1 MIGLKRGTVQL
12 CSHEKEWE
20 EEAQKTICRLRNILG
35 GAAKDIQHVGSTAIP
50 AIRAKPIIDIAV
62 AVDRFD
68 DILALEPQL
77 KSQGFYHRPKAE
89 ISGQRLWAC
98 GSYYDGT
105 GDRQTHF
112 IHIVPAESRA
122 WINYINFRDYLNEK
136 PDIAKEYEA
145 LKMALAATATIDQGR
160 AQYLKGKRGFI
171 EEILR
176 KAFADSFL
184 GKKVMVKVDRPIGSA
199 HPNHPELIYPI
210 NYGLIPG
217 IPGGDGEEQDVY
229 ILGVDHPVSEFTGR
243 IVAIVHRE
251 NDAQDKL
258 VAAPGAVCYSRE
270 EIERAVYF
278 QEKYFQTRSKCCGEN
293 STSPASVL
301 FFDRSQIAD
310 SWLKFAVIAAKHRGK
325 WIFCRHRQRST
336 VKSLGALPPEMEIA
350 EIRLFDTL
358 PQNLTYPAI
367 QPDLFKKVAGL

>member
-89 ISGQRLWAC
+89 ISGQRLWAY

-112 IHIVPAESRA
+112 IHIVPAE
-122 WINYINFRDYLNEK
+122 
-136 PDIAKEYEA
+136 
-145 LKMALAATATIDQGR
+145 
-160 AQYLKGKRGFI
+160 
-171 EEILR
+171 
-176 KAFADSFL
+176 
-184 GKKVMVKVDRPIGSA
+184 
-199 HPNHPELIYPI
+199 
-210 NYGLIPG
+210 
-217 IPGGDGEEQDVY
+217 
-229 ILGVDHPVSEFTGR
+229 
-243 IVAIVHRE
+243 
-251 NDAQDKL
+251 
-258 VAAPGAVCYSRE
+258 
-270 EIERAVYF
+270 
-278 QEKYFQTRSKCCGEN
+278 SKCCGEN

-367 QPDLFKKVAGL
+367 QPDLFEKVAGL

>member
-50 AIRAKPIIDIAV
+50 AIRAKPIIDIAM

-68 DILALEPQL
+68 DIL
-77 KSQGFYHRPKAE
+77 
-89 ISGQRLWAC
+89 
-98 GSYYDGT
+98 
-105 GDRQTHF
+105 
-112 IHIVPAESRA
+112 V
-122 WINYINFRDYLNEK
+122 
-136 PDIAKEYEA
+136 
-145 LKMALAATATIDQGR
+145 
-160 AQYLKGKRGFI
+160 
-171 EEILR
+171 
-176 KAFADSFL
+176 
-184 GKKVMVKVDRPIGSA
+184 
-199 HPNHPELIYPI
+199 

-325 WIFCRHRQRST
+325 WIFCRHRRRST